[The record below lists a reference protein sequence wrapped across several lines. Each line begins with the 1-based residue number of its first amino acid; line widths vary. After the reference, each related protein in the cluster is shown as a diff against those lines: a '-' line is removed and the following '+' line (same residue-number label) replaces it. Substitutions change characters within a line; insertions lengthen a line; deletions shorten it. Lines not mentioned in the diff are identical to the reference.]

1 MAGGRRFKTEGIYV
15 YLWLIHT
22 VVWKKPHNTAE
33 QLSLQKEFQK
43 IIIVKYRNT
52 QSILHNKDR
61 LSRRKQPV
69 RAEVPYLHWEKEF
82 LLLLSSPDFLSHLKG
97 EKKKHSQL
105 SGFRKIDRNN
115 AARKR
120 MRAKGE
126 KLVHWKNTCKK
137 ITQPR
142 YRPMKRLGFDGK
154 MTEYFH
160 SLTIYYHTNRV
171 PG

>member
-69 RAEVPYLHWEKEF
+69 RAEVPYLHWEKGIPPTPVLPR
-82 LLLLSSPDFLSHLKG
+82 LLVPPEG
-97 EKKKHSQL
+97 RKKKKTQLAVRLQENRQEQCSQEENE
-105 SGFRKIDRNN
+105 GQGRK
-115 AARKR
+115 A
-120 MRAKGE
+120 
-126 KLVHWKNTCKK
+126 V
-137 ITQPR
+137 
-142 YRPMKRLGFDGK
+142 
-154 MTEYFH
+154 
-160 SLTIYYHTNRV
+160 SLEEHV
-171 PG
+171 

>member
-1 MAGGRRFKTEGIYV
+1 MLNAVLCDNRKGWDGMAGGRRFKTEGIYV

-97 EKKKHSQL
+97 EKKKHS
-105 SGFRKIDRNN
+105 
-115 AARKR
+115 
-120 MRAKGE
+120 
-126 KLVHWKNTCKK
+126 
-137 ITQPR
+137 
-142 YRPMKRLGFDGK
+142 
-154 MTEYFH
+154 
-160 SLTIYYHTNRV
+160 
-171 PG
+171 

>member
-69 RAEVPYLHWEKEF
+69 RAEVPYLHWEKGIPPTPVLPR
-82 LLLLSSPDFLSHLKG
+82 LLVPPEGRK
-97 EKKKHSQL
+97 KKKHS
-105 SGFRKIDRNN
+105 
-115 AARKR
+115 
-120 MRAKGE
+120 
-126 KLVHWKNTCKK
+126 
-137 ITQPR
+137 
-142 YRPMKRLGFDGK
+142 
-154 MTEYFH
+154 
-160 SLTIYYHTNRV
+160 
-171 PG
+171 